1 MGLMI
6 GLVVGYTICLQQALI
21 LGFTLYIVFPT
32 TQFIVIVVLSFICAF
47 SSTYGPTT
55 HLLNK

>member
-32 TQFIVIVVLSFICAF
+32 TQFIVIVVLSVILKLKC
-47 SSTYGPTT
+47 Y
-55 HLLNK
+55 KRRC